1 MAHSIANRGGLGN
14 RAGAI
19 LGQLVSI
26 TYKIGN
32 ALDLD
37 AVIELYRASTL
48 GERRPIEERERMAKM
63 LENANLVITAWDGDV
78 LVGISRSFT
87 DFAYVTYLADLAVR
101 ESHQRQG
108 IGKELI
114 RRTQV
119 ECGPQTKIVLL
130 AAPKAV
136 DYYPHIGFT
145 HHPQAWVL

>member
-1 MAHSIANRGGLGN
+1 VASATGVAVPGCYTW
-14 RAGAI
+14 AKP
-19 LGQLVSI
+19 VPV

-32 ALDLD
+32 VLDLD

-63 LENANLVITAWDGDV
+63 LENANLVITAWDGDL

-114 RRTQV
+114 RRTQLA
-119 ECGPQTKIVLL
+119 CGPQTKIVLL

>member
-1 MAHSIANRGGLGN
+1 MAVLGCYTW
-14 RAGAI
+14 
-19 LGQLVSI
+19 GQPVSI

-63 LENANLVITAWDGDV
+63 LENANLVITAWEGDL

-101 ESHQRQG
+101 ESHQRRG

-136 DYYPHIGFT
+136 EYYPHIGFT